1 MDPLTG
7 YCFGGIM
14 LNVDDDIT
22 TRFPWR
28 RGHAGREIPAKR
40 ARARDHLCPD
50 SWIWYPPYS
59 LVGVDSAEGTEV
71 SAASDVATV
80 SAENSL
86 QNGSFE
92 QLDVYQY
99 RETSDVPYW
108 KSTTTS
114 GSIEIGSV
122 FKNGNGDNDSLH
134 MRTGEKVAAAEG
146 SQFGKPAT
154 SNGNYSIY
162 QRLATTQGAK
172 YRWSLKHR
180 ARPSGSKSGFDTL
193 AVITA
198 DTHGAEPPSFSWG
211 GGTDLF
217 HNMFEWM
224 FGNGWDSPGWA
235 FPDSGEG
242 TFKLCSATLGNG
254 TVNGY
259 QSHWYRAGNDCSD
272 TEHFSITWTITF
284 VSSVFNQYTRNGW
297 NEYEGEFAADGD
309 DTVFALA
316 SYNTLN
322 GNLAYGNLVDDVS
335 VAAEGGDGGNLVTNG
350 GFESPSLTKDGET
363 GSANA
368 PANAATQRPAPR
380 ITPPIGRIASPSQSA
395 NKRRLASLTGSV
407 IALPYFVPR
416 KPFEADVGAVRAW
429 ESPYATAKLNN
440 R

>member
-1 MDPLTG
+1 MVPETQG
-7 YCFGGIM
+7 ASVRFEERFRY
-14 LNVDDDIT
+14 
-22 TRFPWR
+22 TRGHH
-28 RGHAGREIPAKR
+28 RGHAWRRTAIVLMGWRHRPVPQHVR
-40 ARARDHLCPD
+40 
-50 SWIWYPPYS
+50 
-59 LVGVDSAEGTEV
+59 VD
-71 SAASDVATV
+71 
-80 SAENSL
+80 
-86 QNGSFE
+86 
-92 QLDVYQY
+92 
-99 RETSDVPYW
+99 
-108 KSTTTS
+108 
-114 GSIEIGSV
+114 
-122 FKNGNGDNDSLH
+122 
-134 MRTGEKVAAAEG
+134 
-146 SQFGKPAT
+146 
-154 SNGNYSIY
+154 
-162 QRLATTQGAK
+162 
-172 YRWSLKHR
+172 
-180 ARPSGSKSGFDTL
+180 
-193 AVITA
+193 
-198 DTHGAEPPSFSWG
+198 
-211 GGTDLF
+211 
-217 HNMFEWM
+217 
-224 FGNGWDSPGWA
+224 GNGWDSPGWT

-272 TEHFSITWTITF
+272 TERFPITWTITF

-395 NKRRLASLTGSV
+395 NKRRLASLTDSA

-429 ESPYATAKLNN
+429 ESPYATTKLNN

>member
-1 MDPLTG
+1 MQAGKSQRSVLALVITCALILGFGIPL
-7 YCFGGIM
+7 
-14 LNVDDDIT
+14 
-22 TRFPWR
+22 
-28 RGHAGREIPAKR
+28 IP
-40 ARARDHLCPD
+40 
-50 SWIWYPPYS
+50 

-92 QLDVYQY
+92 QPDVYQY

-134 MRTGEKVAAAEG
+134 MRTDEKVAAAEG

-224 FGNGWDSPGWA
+224 FGNGWDSPGWT
-235 FPDSGEG
+235 FPDSG
-242 TFKLCSATLGNG
+242 
-254 TVNGY
+254 V
-259 QSHWYRAGNDCSD
+259 
-272 TEHFSITWTITF
+272 FS
-284 VSSVFNQYTRNGW
+284 QYTRNGW

-395 NKRRLASLTGSV
+395 NKRRLASLTGLV

-416 KPFEADVGAVRAW
+416 KSVPGNKMRKGNDRRYPLLLTTYDFAYLWRDVRQ
-429 ESPYATAKLNN
+429 KRRKN
-440 R
+440 RRFIPPTMLCGTLFRSRLCQTGPNRKS

>member
-1 MDPLTG
+1 MQAGKSQRSVLALVITCALILGFGIPL
-7 YCFGGIM
+7 
-14 LNVDDDIT
+14 
-22 TRFPWR
+22 
-28 RGHAGREIPAKR
+28 IP
-40 ARARDHLCPD
+40 
-50 SWIWYPPYS
+50 

-92 QLDVYQY
+92 QPDVYQY

-114 GSIEIGSV
+114 GNIEIGSV

-211 GGTDLF
+211 SGTDLF

-224 FGNGWDSPGWA
+224 FGNGWDSPGWT

-272 TEHFSITWTITF
+272 TERFPHHL
-284 VSSVFNQYTRNGW
+284 
-297 NEYEGEFAADGD
+297 DGHIRQQRLQP
-309 DTVFALA
+309 VHAQRMERIRRRIRGGRRRHRIRA
-316 SYNTLN
+316 GAYNTLN

-395 NKRRLASLTGSV
+395 NKRRLASLTDSA

-429 ESPYATAKLNN
+429 ESPYATTKLNN